1 MRFFRCWMA
10 SPKAAMERTLA
21 IAMRHAAEPAMSEPK
36 LFFGSL
42 LNSNLRLSTVFPAL
56 CNNDGSV

>member
-21 IAMRHAAEPAMSEPK
+21 IAMRHAAEPAMREPK

-42 LNSNLRLSTVFPAL
+42 LDSNLQLSTVF
-56 CNNDGSV
+56 SHFV